1 MFVGRLVV
9 CKPDHVTLGHFC
21 SFLWPMR
28 GMECVTSTNKRPGS
42 VQCLHFT
49 RAPPWVSWC
58 WTVEMVMARVSP
70 ESFIQSLW
78 LKHKTFKWKGL
89 FNCSFI
95 HKKSQ
100 SDIIAFSESDPSWK
114 KLNKLVCFVKVEIIR
129 KNLKVCFSFC
139 LNPKLPGC
147 WRVLSISVLHLQGS
161 LNLFFNT
168 LNSLD
173 NNAFFRDR
181 AHTRQGMFLCI
192 FSTHS
197 RN

>member
-1 MFVGRLVV
+1 MLPLAISALSCVQWVSWNVSPG
-9 CKPDHVTLGHFC
+9 PI
-21 SFLWPMR
+21 R
-28 GMECVTSTNKRPGS
+28 GQGLAS
-42 VQCLHFT
+42 VYISQELLHD
-49 RAPPWVSWC
+49 WVSWC

-161 LNLFFNT
+161 LNLFFNA

-173 NNAFFRDR
+173 NNAFFRGH
-181 AHTRQGMFLCI
+181 AHTWQGMLLCI

>member
-1 MFVGRLVV
+1 MFTFH
-9 CKPDHVTLGHFC
+9 KSPSMTESPDAGQWRWW
-21 SFLWPMR
+21 WP
-28 GMECVTSTNKRPGS
+28 VS
-42 VQCLHFT
+42 VQSRF
-49 RAPPWVSWC
+49 S
-58 WTVEMVMARVSP
+58 RVYGWSIKLLS
-70 ESFIQSLW
+70 E
-78 LKHKTFKWKGL
+78 KD
-89 FNCSFI
+89 CSFI
-95 HKKSQ
+95 RKKSQ

-161 LNLFFNT
+161 LNLFFNA

-173 NNAFFRDR
+173 NNAFLRDR
-181 AHTRQGMFLCI
+181 AQTRQGMFLCI